1 MGFTGTIIANGAFT
15 TGDGHIVM
23 ANDLPHNFAAQA
35 RLHLYQN
42 AGNVFL
48 RFANTRTGATALD
61 GFVIGAL
68 NGAVNGDAAF
78 IQYEPNPI
86 RFFVPDIN
94 VVGIAPERMQ
104 FTYGGQ
110 MGGATSDG
118 LR

>member
-1 MGFTGTIIANGAFT
+1 LGFTGTIIANGAFT

-23 ANDLPHNFAAQA
+23 ANDLPHNFAPQGH
-35 RLHLYQN
+35 LHLHQTG
-42 AGNVFL
+42 GNVFL
-48 RFANTRTGATALD
+48 RFTNTGTGATALD

-94 VVGIAPERMQ
+94 VVGIAPEKKLL
-104 FTYGGQ
+104 TYGGQ